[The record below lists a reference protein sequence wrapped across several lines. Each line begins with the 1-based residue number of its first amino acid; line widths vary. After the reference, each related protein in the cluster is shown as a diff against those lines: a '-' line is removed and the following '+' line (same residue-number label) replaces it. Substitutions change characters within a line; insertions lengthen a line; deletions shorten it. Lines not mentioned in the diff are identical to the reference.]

1 MLLKIIM
8 KTVYKLIISCILIFI
23 VSTICLTY
31 WYISDHLISNVS
43 DVQTKSVKDIIIEIG
58 VIGAIIPTLLFINIY
73 ILKIKVKRV
82 WLFSFLTSIL
92 IAFGIIT
99 SYRFIL
105 YMIFLEFNTPFNLN
119 KNIASLT
126 F

>member
-43 DVQTKSVKDIIIEIG
+43 DVQTKSIKDIIIEIG

-105 YMIFLEFNTPFNLN
+105 YMIFHEFNTPIQF
-119 KNIASLT
+119 K
-126 F
+126 